1 MTLIIRAAVVGDD
14 EILARLNRFVHD
26 LHLLQRPEHFKPTQS
41 LELADWYDSLL
52 QSSTARLW
60 IAEVDG
66 QAAGY
71 LSAVLHQ
78 QLENPFARARNW
90 WEIDQIAV
98 DPTYRRKGIARSL
111 IVEALNE
118 ARAQGIHQVEAV
130 SWSFNNDIQEVL
142 RRLGF
147 VPKTIRFEWK
157 ASRQTTN

>member
-1 MTLIIRAAVVGDD
+1 MTQFIRAAIVGD
-14 EILARLNRFVHD
+14 EEVLARLNRFVQD
-26 LHLLQRPEHFKPTQS
+26 LHLVQRPEHFKPTQIR
-41 LELADWYDSLL
+41 ELAEWYDSLL

-66 QAAGY
+66 QPVGY
-71 LSAVLHQ
+71 LSAILHHHQ
-78 QLENPFARARNW
+78 ENPFARARDW

-111 IVEALNE
+111 IVEAMNE

-130 SWSFNNDIQEVL
+130 TWSFNGDIQEVL

-147 VPKTIRFEWK
+147 VSKTIRFERK
-157 ASRQTTN
+157 ASALPC